1 MKSQLNGY
9 IIRDETVLQGTNYKN
24 GMVQIISENER
35 VAKGENVFRYYSD
48 GEEDLVNQISDLDTQ
63 INEAIANSGL
73 KILSN
78 GSSDIVNLEG
88 QIEVN
93 IEDMYNLNEIQKIQE
108 YKKKIESFIS
118 EKAQLTGEA
127 SPAGSQVKALIEQRA
142 ALEQQLNSS
151 SEIVKSD
158 ISGLVSYR
166 VDGLEDVLKVGD
178 FSYLNKELLDSF
190 DLKVGAVI
198 PQSNEKGKVID
209 NYVCYIAVCMNTERA
224 LNAKVG
230 ENIDLR
236 LSNSDEIEANI
247 VYTSEANEDGKII
260 VFEIKED
267 VEKLIEYR
275 KISLDIIWWNYTG
288 FKVSNDA
295 IITEGEKNYIERNK
309 AGFTEKILVKV
320 ERQNETYSI
329 IRNYKEDELVD
340 LGYTEEEIDEL
351 NDLNLKLYD
360 EIVLHSN

>member
-1 MKSQLNGY
+1 MKSQQNGY

-108 YKKKIESFIS
+108 YKKKIENFIS
-118 EKAQLTGEA
+118 KKAQLTGEA

-142 ALEQQLNSS
+142 VLEQQLNSS
-151 SEIVKSD
+151 SEIVKSN

-166 VDGLEDVLKVGD
+166 VDGLEDVLKVED

-209 NYVCYIAVCMNTERA
+209 NYVCYIAVCLNTERA

-230 ENIDLR
+230 ERTNLR

-247 VYTSEANEDGKII
+247 VYTSEANEGGKII

-295 IITEGEKNYIERNK
+295 IITEGDKNYIERNK

-340 LGYTEEEIDEL
+340 LGYTEEEIDKL

-360 EIVLHSN
+360 EIVLNSN